1 MVNHSIYAGSAKLFT
16 QAIYERLDPELSE
29 VDSHE
34 QVLAV
39 AQELD
44 IITTAQYDVLRGEDQ
59 EAKIT
64 TIAEL
69 TTDNASLISG
79 LKEYQN
85 MPELLAYTS
94 NSDGVLN
101 TVTPVTDEDSAE
113 TLLLLEKG
121 LASILNTQDKTVDR
135 AVAILTAKN

>member
-1 MVNHSIYAGSAKLFT
+1 MKVHYLSHNAAILRHIEPVIAAAWGMIGPMQLVTSTDGQPLYAGSAKLFT
-16 QAIYERLDPELSE
+16 QAIYERLDPEFSE

-44 IITTAQYDVLRGEDQ
+44 IITTAQYDVLQGEDQ

-69 TTDNASLISG
+69 TTDNALSLISG

-85 MPELLAYTS
+85 MPEF
-94 NSDGVLN
+94 
-101 TVTPVTDEDSAE
+101 
-113 TLLLLEKG
+113 
-121 LASILNTQDKTVDR
+121 
-135 AVAILTAKN
+135 